1 MRREDKRVI
10 KGAIFDVD
18 GTLLDS
24 MSIWMD
30 AGARYLRSIH
40 VEPETNLS
48 EVLWNMSI
56 PEGVA
61 YVKEHYSLSLS
72 EEEITGG
79 ILSTVRDFY
88 LYEAPLKPGVEA
100 FLEQLNH
107 RGIPMVI
114 ATSSDKRYVKAAFA
128 RTGIDRYFK
137 RIFTC
142 EEMGASKMK
151 PKIYKEAGKYLGYPP
166 EEIFVFE
173 DVIHAV
179 QSAKKAHFPV
189 VGLYDEASEKDRE
202 AMQAECDVYL
212 KDFTE
217 ADIFWNYVEEG

>member
-1 MRREDKRVI
+1 
-10 KGAIFDVD
+10 
-18 GTLLDS
+18 
-24 MSIWMD
+24 MD
-30 AGARYLRSIH
+30 
-40 VEPETNLS
+40 PETNLS
-48 EVLWNMSI
+48 DVLWNMSI

-79 ILSTVRDFY
+79 LLSTVRDFY
-88 LYEAPLKPGVEA
+88 LYEAPLKPGVKA
-100 FLEQLNH
+100 FLDQLKEK
-107 RGIPMVI
+107 GIPMVI
-114 ATSSDKRYVKAAFA
+114 ATSSDRSYLEAAFL
-128 RTGIDRYFK
+128 RTGIAGYFDK
-137 RIFTC
+137 IFTC
-142 EEMGASKMK
+142 EEVGAAKTKSV
-151 PKIYKEAGKYLGYPP
+151 IYEVAGKYLGYPP
-166 EEIFVFE
+166 EEIFIFE